1 MNKDIRI
8 SDIQRILIGEVP
20 PEFFIEIIIRLIF
33 IYFLCLM
40 AMRLMG
46 KRMIAQL
53 SRNEL
58 TALVSIA
65 AAVGVAIQAPDKG
78 LIPAV
83 IIVFIIVFIGRS
95 IAWKAA
101 THKKF
106 EKVTQGNIQTLV
118 KDATLQLQAMEKIKL
133 SKERVFAQ
141 LRSQEIKTLGAVK
154 RFYMEA
160 NGQFSLIK
168 EDPPKEGLSIV
179 PYWDNSLRN
188 EQEKSTKKKACVACG
203 WMREATIHADSCK
216 NCKATNWTIAVK

>member
-1 MNKDIRI
+1 MNKDIRL
-8 SDIQRILIGEVP
+8 SDIQRILAGEVP

-33 IYFLCLM
+33 IYFICLL

-46 KRMIAQL
+46 KRMVAQL

-78 LIPAV
+78 LIPAL
-83 IIVFIIVFIGRS
+83 IIVFIIIFIGRF
-95 IAWKAA
+95 IAWKASR
-101 THKKF
+101 HQKF

-118 KDATLQLQAMEKIKL
+118 KDSVLQLQAMQKIKL

-168 EDPPKEGLSIV
+168 EEPPKEGLSIV
-179 PYWDNSLRN
+179 PDWDNSLYN
-188 EQEKSTKKKACVACG
+188 EQEKSTDKKTCLACG
-203 WMREATIHADSCK
+203 WVQEAIIQANSCK
-216 NCKATNWTIAVK
+216 NCNSTNWTIAVK